1 MTNTLKIVL
10 WESFTIFSTVAALM
24 GIAVSLLLIFNP
36 RLMARVNRAA
46 SGWISTRRMVHF
58 LDRSV
63 RIERWLYRHHRLLG
77 ILIMLGAGYIIA
89 YFGLLFDKATALQR
103 LSAYAPARL
112 MDILL
117 DTLSFSLLLGA
128 AVALV
133 VGFVTCL
140 RPSLLRGIE
149 EFSNQW
155 ISLRRTTRALDIPR
169 NQVDNYVAQHAQWIG
184 WLLLL
189 GSIYLFFV
197 MFRWLL

>member
-1 MTNTLKIVL
+1 MDTLKIIL
-10 WESFTIFSTVAALM
+10 WESLAIFLSIGALM
-24 GIAVSLLLIFNP
+24 GVAVSLLLIFNP
-36 RLMARVNRAA
+36 HLMARVNRAA

-63 RIERWLYRHHRLLG
+63 RIERWVYRHHRLSG
-77 ILIMLGAGYIIA
+77 VLIVLGASYVIV
-89 YFGLLFDKATALQR
+89 YFGLLFDKTAALQR
-103 LSAYAPARL
+103 LSVYAPARL

-117 DTLSFSLLLGA
+117 DTLSLSLSLGA

-155 ISLRRTTRALDIPR
+155 ISLRRPTRALDIPR
-169 NQVDNYVAQHAQWIG
+169 NQADNYVAQHAQRIG

-189 GSIYLFFV
+189 GSIYLFFAV
-197 MFRWLL
+197 LRVWM

>member
-1 MTNTLKIVL
+1 MMDTLKIIL
-10 WESFTIFSTVAALM
+10 WESFAIFSSVGALM
-24 GIAVSLLLIFNP
+24 GVAVSLLLIFNP

-46 SGWISTRRMVHF
+46 NCWISTRRMVHF

-63 RIERWLYRHHRLLG
+63 RIERWFYRHHRLSG
-77 ILIMLGAGYIIA
+77 ILVMLGAGYIIA
-89 YFGLLFDKATALQR
+89 YFGLLFDKAAALQR

-117 DTLSFSLLLGA
+117 DTLSLSLLLAA

-133 VGFVTCL
+133 VGCVTCL

-169 NQVDNYVAQHAQWIG
+169 SLVDNYVVRHAQRIG

-189 GSIYLFFV
+189 GSIYLLIAV
-197 MFRWLL
+197 SRVWV

>member
-1 MTNTLKIVL
+1 MDTLKIIL
-10 WESFTIFSTVAALM
+10 WESFAIFSSVGALM
-24 GIAVSLLLIFNP
+24 GVAVSLLLIFNP

-46 SGWISTRRMVHF
+46 NCWISTRRMVHF

-63 RIERWLYRHHRLLG
+63 RIERWFYRHHRLSG
-77 ILIMLGAGYIIA
+77 ILVMLGAGYIIA
-89 YFGLLFDKATALQR
+89 YFGLLFDKAAALQR

-117 DTLSFSLLLGA
+117 DTLSLSLLLAA

-133 VGFVTCL
+133 VGCVTCL

-169 NQVDNYVAQHAQWIG
+169 SLVDSYVARHAQRIG

-189 GSIYLFFV
+189 GSIYLLIAV
-197 MFRWLL
+197 SRVWV

>member
-24 GIAVSLLLIFNP
+24 GVAASLLLIFNP

-46 SGWISTRRMVHF
+46 SCWISTRRMVHF

-63 RIERWLYRHHRLLG
+63 RIERWFYRHHRLSG
-77 ILIMLGAGYIIA
+77 VLIVLGASYVIV
-89 YFGLLFDKATALQR
+89 YFGLLFDKAAALQR

-112 MDILL
+112 VDILL
-117 DTLSFSLLLGA
+117 DTLSLSLSLGA

-169 NQVDNYVAQHAQWIG
+169 NQVDNYVAQHAQRIG